1 MTGYDAQ
8 GAVRHGAS
16 WAGMRLLSADKIMN
30 RACGRTAS
38 ALISHPNQHVNMV
51 GAIAR
56 PIRRVVLQYSK
67 WHKKSCCACAYGV
80 RGEGT
85 DGGVSRAQRMGRAT
99 YQKYLVC
106 GSRPTEFQVD
116 GHLQIVSG
124 ILAVNNF
131 TDVGSGHIQRATQPV
146 AVRIVYKSNVSFCY
160 GSYCRHFVLLLLPF
174 PFLKLSWRG
183 SHRTCQEMLVV
194 TNKLQ
199 QFTRRK
205 PAATPRI

>member
-1 MTGYDAQ
+1 LTRVRITGCAAHGALRQ
-8 GAVRHGAS
+8 GASCTR
-16 WAGMRLLSADKIMN
+16 MRLFSADKIVN
-30 RACGRTAS
+30 RACSKTAS

-56 PIRRVVLQYSK
+56 PIRRVVLQYGK
-67 WHKKSCCACAYGV
+67 WHKKSCRACAYGV
-80 RGEGT
+80 PGEGT
-85 DGGVSRAQRMGRAT
+85 DSGVSRAQRMGRAT

-183 SHRTCQEMLVV
+183 SHRTCQLILVV
-194 TNKLQ
+194 TKTL
-199 QFTRRK
+199 
-205 PAATPRI
+205 